1 MTQTDSL
8 VGKRLGSIQIIAEL
22 GRGGM
27 GQVYRAQQLTLGREV
42 AVKILPR
49 WLAEQPGFA
58 ARFVSE
64 ARAAARLQH
73 ANIVTIYDV
82 CEIDGVECILME
94 LVRGE
99 TLESLLLQGRLAPMS
114 TLRIAEQIASALDY
128 AHAEGVVHRDVKPAN
143 IMLDGS
149 ERAVLTDFGIAR
161 AAEGTTQRTMTGTI
175 LGTPEYMAPEQ
186 AEGHSVTSAADEY
199 AFACVLFEML
209 TGSPPFHAD
218 SPLAVILDQVRT
230 PPPRPSRSAVGLP
243 PDLDRVFAR
252 ALAKDPT
259 VRYPSCAALV
269 AATRQALTGED
280 VAPRQ
285 AFQPIASVAPRR
297 TKRPLLAVAAAVVAS
312 AALMALVVGTSRL
325 GYSAPPVQI
334 PATATAVVMVPP
346 FQTATPAAT
355 PEARPSPTA
364 PAAETSVAPSPTP
377 TTAAAPAVTVAPTAS
392 PRPTSTPTAQVVVP
406 TAVPVAPKPP
416 QAPSGAVVAVRKND
430 AGGTD
435 LFRVNPVNDELKRLV
450 GGTAAWNWAPV
461 TSPDGSSLAFASG
474 KPGAADIVVSRSD
487 GSGSSVVG
495 RSSDLKL
502 GSPAWMPNGQTLGVD
517 GTSEGLGEIFTVSR
531 SGGALSQLTHT
542 PDIDGTRIASWPRSG
557 GSLAVT
563 GKQAGIY
570 RVFVQN
576 PGGDFR
582 AVSPAGVDAYA
593 PAWSPDGSRL
603 AFQSGGGAL
612 SGIVTM
618 AADGSDIRRIVVPS
632 GGAWARAPAWSPDG
646 KWIAYVSNQDAP
658 NAGEDYGDLYVVPSN
673 GGSSQRLTFDGKT
686 YDWRPAW
693 LP

>member
-1 MTQTDSL
+1 MAQTESL
-8 VGKRLGSIQIIAEL
+8 VGKRLGPFQIVAEL

-27 GQVYRAQQLTLGREV
+27 GLVYRARQLTLGREV
-42 AVKILPR
+42 ALKILPR

-64 ARAAARLQH
+64 ARAAAGLQH
-73 ANIVTIYDV
+73 ANIVTIHDV
-82 CEIDGVECILME
+82 CEIDGVECIVME
-94 LVRGE
+94 LVPGE
-99 TLESLLLQGRLAPMS
+99 TLEALLLHGRVAPMS

-128 AHAEGVVHRDVKPAN
+128 AHAKGVVHRDVKPAN

-161 AAEGTTQRTMTGTI
+161 AAEGSMQRTMTGTI

-186 AEGHSVTSAADEY
+186 AEGHSVSSATDQY

-209 TGSPPFHAD
+209 TGRPPFHAD

-230 PPPRPSRSAVGLP
+230 PPPRPSQSGVGLP
-243 PDLDRVFAR
+243 PDLDHVFAR

-259 VRYPSCAALV
+259 ARYPSCAAFL
-269 AATRQALTGED
+269 AAIRQALAGED
-280 VAPRQ
+280 VAPR
-285 AFQPIASVAPRR
+285 RR
-297 TKRPLLAVAAAVVAS
+297 KHIKRPLLAVGATVVAS
-312 AALMALVVGTSRL
+312 AALMALVIGTSRP
-325 GYSAPPVQI
+325 GYSAPPLSA
-334 PATATAVVMVPP
+334 ATSTAVVTVPP
-346 FQTATPAAT
+346 AQTAMPAAT
-355 PEARPSPTA
+355 VEARPSPSL
-364 PAAETSVAPSPTP
+364 PAVEISASPSPTP
-377 TTAAAPAVTVAPTAS
+377 TATAAPTVTVAPTAS
-392 PRPTSTPTAQVVVP
+392 PLPTSTPTAHIVVP
-406 TAVPVAPKPP
+406 TAVPVATRPP
-416 QAPSGAVVAVRKND
+416 QVPSGAVVAVRKND

-435 LFRVNPVNDELKRLV
+435 LFRVDPIKDELTRLV

-461 TSPDGSSLAFASG
+461 TSPDGSWLAFASG
-474 KPGAADIVVSRSD
+474 KPGAADIVVSRND
-487 GSGSSVVG
+487 GSGSSVVA
-495 RSSDLKL
+495 RSSDRKL
-502 GSPAWMPNGQTLGVD
+502 GSPTWMPNGQTLAVD
-517 GTSEGLGEIFTVSR
+517 GTSEGLSEIFTVAR
-531 SGGALSQLTHT
+531 SAGPLSQLTHT
-542 PDIDGTRIASWPRSG
+542 PNIDGTRIASWPRSG

-563 GKQAGIY
+563 GKQAGMY
-570 RVFVQN
+570 RVFAQN
-576 PGGDFR
+576 PAGDFR
-582 AVSPAGVDAYA
+582 VVSPAGVDAYA

-618 AADGSDIRRIVVPS
+618 AADGSDVRRIVVPS

-658 NAGEDYGDLYVVPSN
+658 NAGEDYGDLYVVSSN
-673 GGSSQRLTFDGKT
+673 GGPSQRLTHDGKT

>member
-1 MTQTDSL
+1 
-8 VGKRLGSIQIIAEL
+8 
-22 GRGGM
+22 M
-27 GQVYRAQQLTLGREV
+27 GVVYRARQLTLGREV
-42 AVKILPR
+42 ALKILPR

-64 ARAAARLQH
+64 ARAAAGLDH
-73 ANIVTIYDV
+73 ANIVTIHDV
-82 CEIDGVECILME
+82 CEIDGVECIVME
-94 LVRGE
+94 LVRGQ
-99 TLESLLLQGRLAPMS
+99 TLEALLLRGRLAPVS
-114 TLRIAEQIASALDY
+114 TLRIAEHIASALDY

-161 AAEGTTQRTMTGTI
+161 AAEGSMQRTMTGTI

-186 AEGHSVTSAADEY
+186 AEGHSVSSATDEY

-209 TGSPPFHAD
+209 AGHSPFRAD

-230 PPPRPSRSAVGLP
+230 PPPRLSQAAVGLP
-243 PDLDRVFAR
+243 TDLDRVFAR
-252 ALAKDPT
+252 ALAKDPAA
-259 VRYPSCAALV
+259 RYPSCTALV
-269 AATRQALTGED
+269 AATRQALAGED
-280 VAPRQ
+280 VAQRH
-285 AFQPIASVAPRR
+285 AVQPIAPVAPRR
-297 TKRPLLAVAAAVVAS
+297 SKQMKRPLLAVAAAVVAS
-312 AALMALVVGTSRL
+312 AALMALVIGTSRVS
-325 GYSAPPVQI
+325 YSAPQVKGA
-334 PATATAVVMVPP
+334 ATSTAVVMLPP
-346 FQTATPAAT
+346 SQTATPAAT
-355 PEARPSPTA
+355 AEARPSPSV
-364 PAAETSVAPSPTP
+364 PAAEASASPSPTP
-377 TTAAAPAVTVAPTAS
+377 TAVATPPVTAAPTAS
-392 PRPTSTPTAQVVVP
+392 PLPTSTPTAQIVLP
-406 TAVPVAPKPP
+406 TVVPVAPRP
-416 QAPSGAVVAVRKND
+416 QAPSAAVVAVRKND

-435 LFRVNPVNDELKRLV
+435 LFRVDPVNDTLKRLV

-474 KPGAADIVVSRSD
+474 KAGAADIVVSRND
-487 GSGSSVVG
+487 GSGSSVVA
-495 RSSDLKL
+495 RSTDLKL
-502 GSPAWMPNGQTLGVD
+502 GSPAWMPNGQTLAVD
-517 GTSEGLGEIFTVSR
+517 GTSEGLWEIYTVSR
-531 SGGALSQLTHT
+531 SGGPLSQLTHT
-542 PDIDGTRIASWPRSG
+542 PNIDGTRIASWPRSG

-563 GKQAGIY
+563 GKQAGMY
-570 RVFVQN
+570 RVFLQN
-576 PGGDFR
+576 SAGDFR

-603 AFQSGGGAL
+603 AFQAGGGAL

-658 NAGEDYGDLYVVPSN
+658 NAGDDYGDLYVVPSS
-673 GGSSQRLTFDGKT
+673 GGPSQRLTFDGET